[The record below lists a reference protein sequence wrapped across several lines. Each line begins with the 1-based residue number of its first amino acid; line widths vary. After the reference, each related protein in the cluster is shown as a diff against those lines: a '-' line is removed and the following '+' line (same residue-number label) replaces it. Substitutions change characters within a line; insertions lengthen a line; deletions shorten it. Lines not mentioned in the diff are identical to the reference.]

1 MLEKATAYMLRN
13 DSEYFQCD
21 EYHPYISDIYQTKEE
36 NLESL
41 VRERID
47 ELIWF
52 YEHTQYQQT
61 KNYIQIIFASAL
73 SLGIAFEDKEIYK
86 KLQIDDSVYIAG
98 EKEIHHFLDLLHK
111 ETNQE
116 FCRFRTSDLKY
127 GGVSDDIYFRISSV
141 GFNWYN
147 LIWDLVYDNKEYI
160 SSITISRDNRAIDY
174 NQGKCYKIN
183 GIEINHLPT
192 NDFLMMKG
200 SPIIEKHISS
210 NSDLNSFIEQLYRG
224 KSISQ
229 SANTLHPRY
238 LLNMYKNVL
247 REALD
252 NDMSIKIVCEKNISR
267 KELNKMKEC
276 SKKKINESLPMRNTI
291 DLDKVQQELWEM
303 CRDNDVELYF
313 SEVRRIAGGQ
323 LGCSFEA
330 VVDNYETVGNL
341 HTVSDYSVSVKIVE
355 EEALV
360 SDDISTIADY
370 IINTVHGKA
379 IANQSQIHEDYNG
392 SFDETSF
399 YDAVSNFGVSRKK
412 WIDFIENEAKK
423 LIQKKKNVWKS
434 EGWSAEDALIYG
446 LERCDDVSYDGFDI
460 NRDEYD
466 GLISSLEF
474 YIDNSGLIESVNL
487 NEKYYLTWYTEEEEG
502 GPEEGGWSR
511 RVWDVKKSYPF
522 SSKEEAINYF
532 NNEVVEDGD
541 TVKEFE
547 GGWRIKDGYGDEHLF
562 EIETDATR
570 GQSHEG
576 PRTWDMYELGYK
588 NPIPKFDNEGNRID
602 ESIDSDKRSE
612 KKKIKSKIWS
622 LVRDFV
628 DDDSDRYWRFDI
640 ETSLSSPEDVKLVGS
655 VREIPNSAKYR
666 FTIFDNEKDIASFYY
681 DYHNDDN
688 DYGCWYVVDPQGAV
702 TESVS
707 VGNHIYES
715 ADGSKDKLVIY
726 KSLGEY
732 KVTPKSNYESRVQD
746 ARKIRDAK
754 DFESAREIIDYY
766 KKYGW
771 ADSDDDFEIIDESLN
786 ENWCDE
792 KLLELEVKGR
802 DNWDQDDWETYAYC
816 KNANAERD
824 YQEMKDAEYEM
835 EHPYDDIGDYE
846 YWQME
851 NEIPEDDFELPD
863 VEFSDYS
870 LVDRKTVDDSNGFT
884 TEYSWYKDNNGHHV
898 FVFGDSDLY
907 RPEDGEWDWESDS
920 DENAKEWFDNYNGFE
935 EDEDSEEIW

>member
-13 DSEYFQCD
+13 DGEYFQCD

-61 KNYIQIIFASAL
+61 KNYIQIVFVSAL

-98 EKEIHHFLDLLHK
+98 EKEIYHFLDLLHK

-127 GGVSDDIYFRISSV
+127 GGDSDDIYFRISSV

-160 SSITISRDNRAIDY
+160 SSITISRDNRATDY

-183 GIEINHLPT
+183 DIEINHLPT

-200 SPIIEKHISS
+200 SPIIEKHTSS
-210 NSDLNSFIEQLYRG
+210 NSDLNSFIEQLYKG

-252 NDMSIKIVCEKNISR
+252 NDMNIKIVCEENISR

-276 SKKKINESLPMRNTI
+276 NKKKINESLPMRNTI
-291 DLDKVQQELWEM
+291 DLDKVQQELWEL

-330 VVDNYETVGNL
+330 AIDNYETVGNL
-341 HTVSDYSVSVKIVE
+341 HTVSDYNVSVKIVE

-370 IINTVHGKA
+370 IINTVHSKA
-379 IANQSQIHEDYNG
+379 VAAGSVKESVNEGFD
-392 SFDETSF
+392 SFDMTKF
-399 YDAVSNFGVSRKK
+399 LNAVNTFGASRKQ
-412 WIDFIENEAKK
+412 WLEFIENQAKK
-423 LIQKKKNVWKS
+423 FIQRKKDSWKS
-434 EGWSAEDALIYG
+434 GGWSAEDALVYG

-460 NRDEYD
+460 MRDEYD
-466 GLISSLEF
+466 GLVSSLNF
-474 YIDNSGLIESVNL
+474 YIDNSGLFESINTDT
-487 NEKYYLTWYTEEEEG
+487 KCYLTWYTEEEEG
-502 GPEEGGWSR
+502 GPEEGGWSG
-511 RVWDVKKSYPF
+511 RVWDAKKSFPF

-547 GGWRIKDGYGDEHLF
+547 GGWLIKDDYGDNHLF
-562 EIETDATR
+562 KIETDATR

-576 PRTWDMYELGYK
+576 PRSWIMYELGDK
-588 NPIPKFDNEGNRID
+588 NPISKFDNEGNRI
-602 ESIDSDKRSE
+602 
-612 KKKIKSKIWS
+612 
-622 LVRDFV
+622 
-628 DDDSDRYWRFDI
+628 Y
-640 ETSLSSPEDVKLVGS
+640 
-655 VREIPNSAKYR
+655 
-666 FTIFDNEKDIASFYY
+666 
-681 DYHNDDN
+681 
-688 DYGCWYVVDPQGAV
+688 
-702 TESVS
+702 ESV
-707 VGNHIYES
+707 
-715 ADGSKDKLVIY
+715 DGSKDKLVIY
-726 KSLGEY
+726 KLLGEY
-732 KVTPKSNYESRVQD
+732 KVTPKSNYEARVQD
-746 ARKIRDAK
+746 ARKIKDAK

-824 YQEMKDAEYEM
+824 YEDMYNPDIYDYDPMMLEDPAEPSVYE
-835 EHPYDDIGDYE
+835 DDYE
-846 YWQME
+846 IWEVEEPDLTDDY
-851 NEIPEDDFELPD
+851 EIEKEPTDE
-863 VEFSDYS
+863 YK
-870 LVDRKTVDDSNGFT
+870 LVDRKTVYDSDGFAT
-884 TEYSWYKDNNGHHV
+884 DYSWYVDKNGHHV

-907 RPEDGEWDWESDS
+907 RPEDGEYDWEEDN
-920 DENAKEWFDNYNGFE
+920 EEVAREWFDNYKGFE
-935 EDEDSEEIW
+935 EEEEDSEEYWS